1 MSRNCFSVWMSQ
13 DLWLPETV
21 PDSSKRIL
29 VISDVSAIVPRS
41 QMLKPKQHRRVLPS
55 LEPLVKT
62 AVYSTCSLLCL
73 PLRVI
78 ELCFTRE
85 SRASV
90 SPVKSV
96 APLETGWSVLW
107 QMEKLTTKL
116 AATSGDWSWIIPL
129 IPPRSIWQDW
139 LWVPTGQRW
148 LRTRQGPLV
157 SQPPQS
163 LLSSFASWAL
173 AGLRIATLSRCGRG
187 QQNEGTKAHSPAQS
201 LFSWRPS
208 FIFWKKPQ
216 QSQQAGFQLPLNLS
230 TLTWA
235 LVNVDEA
242 LQSQTSPSPKC
253 PMNSFQ
259 IF

>member
-129 IPPRSIWQDW
+129 IPPRSPQTNSMLSHLPNPDLISKA
-139 LWVPTGQRW
+139 TN
-148 LRTRQGPLV
+148 
-157 SQPPQS
+157 SQYS
-163 LLSSFASWAL
+163 RIKKLLLSLFLMIWPGHAICL
-173 AGLRIATLSRCGRG
+173 LLKVTQILLTQHVTLLTLDFRCRI
-187 QQNEGTKAHSPAQS
+187 
-201 LFSWRPS
+201 
-208 FIFWKKPQ
+208 
-216 QSQQAGFQLPLNLS
+216 LP
-230 TLTWA
+230 
-235 LVNVDEA
+235 
-242 LQSQTSPSPKC
+242 PKC
-253 PMNSFQ
+253 PALCVFLLFPAFTSYW
-259 IF
+259 